1 MANLKEFML
10 LKKAFL
16 MRLLKETKEEIVN
29 IYHEPKSFITPEK
42 AGRWAVIQ
50 LVKAFLGMPISYGLL
65 NATKYG
71 FQGFGE
77 LWPIRLL
84 AFAVGMIS
92 FPIITYFILG
102 EGITIKT
109 GFSIVLAVIIM
120 LIQLI

>member
-1 MANLKEFML
+1 MILNKDVLTCIGLLFILQVIIWFQLNGQLKWEWFKDNYL
-10 LKKAFL
+10 L
-16 MRLLKETKEEIVN
+16 M
-29 IYHEPKSFITPEK
+29 S
-42 AGRWAVIQ
+42 
-50 LVKAFLGMPISYGLL
+50 FLGIPISYGLL

-109 GFSIVLAVIIM
+109 GLSIVLAVIIIYC
-120 LIQLI
+120 LIINCLTVVTVYN